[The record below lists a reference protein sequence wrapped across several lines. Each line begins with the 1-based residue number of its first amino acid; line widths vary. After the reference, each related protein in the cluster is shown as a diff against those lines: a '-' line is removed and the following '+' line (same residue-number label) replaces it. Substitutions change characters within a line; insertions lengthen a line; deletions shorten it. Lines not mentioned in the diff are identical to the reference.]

1 MKPSPLIS
9 VVLVTYNAQETLQ
22 ECLDSICNQEYQR
35 IEIIVVDGAS
45 TDNTVSI
52 LQQNEKKLAFWI
64 SEKDQGIYHAMNKA
78 LGYVKGEWIYFI
90 GADDTLT
97 WQFTLLLAE
106 LKNPNAIYYASVNKA
121 GKKYLGKLSDYQQA
135 KTGINHQAII
145 YPAKLFSKY
154 RYDIR
159 YKISADHV
167 LNMACRKEF
176 PFVFKDYIIANYS
189 DMGLSSRQ
197 KDTLFESEKARLILK
212 YFGLITFLRFQF
224 KLLKQKWFK

>member
-1 MKPSPLIS
+1 
-9 VVLVTYNAQETLQ
+9 
-22 ECLDSICNQEYQR
+22 
-35 IEIIVVDGAS
+35 
-45 TDNTVSI
+45 
-52 LQQNEKKLAFWI
+52 
-64 SEKDQGIYHAMNKA
+64 MNKA
-78 LGYVKGEWIYFI
+78 LDYVKGEWIYFI

-106 LKNPNAIYYASVNKA
+106 LKDPNAIYYASVNKA
-121 GKKYLGKLSDYQQA
+121 A
-135 KTGINHQAII
+135 KIGINHQAII